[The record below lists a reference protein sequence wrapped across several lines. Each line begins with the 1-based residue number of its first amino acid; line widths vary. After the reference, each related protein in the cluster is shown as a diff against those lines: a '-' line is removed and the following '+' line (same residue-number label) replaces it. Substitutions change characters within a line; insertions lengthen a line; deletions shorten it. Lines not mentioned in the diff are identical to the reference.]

1 MSDHRDPRRHETQ
14 SISGSGHPRTSRV
27 SDDWRH
33 ESRRPVIHSDPS
45 DGSRTQPK
53 PHGFSPTSPS
63 RSADAHTTIDPG
75 NSRSNAT
82 RRHSVY
88 RYKSSLPDTI
98 SKSRV
103 QEQYRPSPPPDT
115 VRNRGRSSDS
125 ATSSRYPPSHKRSRS
140 DSAEGRQ
147 DRVESVG
154 PRDRNFQRAPVS
166 GPTLSAGAT
175 SAALS
180 KLGTA
185 TSPPYSSDQASTL
198 WTEKTPDAWGFT
210 CRHMGL
216 GRIFYFPANSTVDD
230 VLRLCPLIHTDVAS
244 NGANSYILVMDSTC
258 GVSSS

>member
-1 MSDHRDPRRHETQ
+1 MRRNPSRVVAIRVPLEFRTTGVT
-14 SISGSGHPRTSRV
+14 SLGGPSSTAIPRTGPALSQSPMAFHRHRLRV
-27 SDDWRH
+27 RLMLTL
-33 ESRRPVIHSDPS
+33 PS
-45 DGSRTQPK
+45 TRATVVRTP
-53 PHGFSPTSPS
+53 PGDTASIGTSPACRTPS
-63 RSADAHTTIDPG
+63 PKAGS
-75 NSRSNAT
+75 
-82 RRHSVY
+82 
-88 RYKSSLPDTI
+88 KSSTVPHRLLIPCGTEVAQAI
-98 SKSRV
+98 LLLRRGIHQAINAVVLTASRG
-103 QEQYRPSPPPDT
+103 
-115 VRNRGRSSDS
+115 GR
-125 ATSSRYPPSHKRSRS
+125 TEWR
-140 DSAEGRQ
+140 
-147 DRVESVG
+147 VG